1 MLLSAGWCDSYKG
14 LSLKTADAA
23 VPGSYQASANRG
35 GRAHWVKQYRYN
47 LTDRNIAIVY
57 FSLNNLPLFLRIKIR
72 TSITWRVTYICFCSA
87 VFGLVKMA
95 GSANYT
101 VACAVRSAQTLLG
114 WLPDLNVT
122 TSFRFYT
129 TCICLNRN
137 RLTALLFNMLYRQC
151 CVSGFKLDPY
161 PDPDPYS
168 EYGSRCKK
176 RQNSPIREPT
186 EKNSSSAIIFLLFV
200 KRDVFDRNFFC
211 CKTFLNIFSKLVT

>member
-137 RLTALLFNMLYRQC
+137 RLAALLFNMLYRQC

-200 KRDVFDRNFFC
+200 KRDVFDRNFFVA
-211 CKTFLNIFSKLVT
+211 KLLLIFFQNW